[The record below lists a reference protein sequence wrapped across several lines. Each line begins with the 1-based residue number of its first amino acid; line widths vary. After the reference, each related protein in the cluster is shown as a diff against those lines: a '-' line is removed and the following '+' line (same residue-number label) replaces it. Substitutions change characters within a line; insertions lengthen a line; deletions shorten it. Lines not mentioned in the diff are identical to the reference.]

1 MSTTKTEKRDKDVP
15 MKDRV
20 PGAMTE
26 AMVKGCLASETELPH
41 DTIAKLMWGSAIKA
55 LVAARGGNYTYNE
68 VYEDVEGHA
77 RAVHETK
84 DLSTTS
90 PALVAEAEA
99 EEEDDFDSLMADL
112 DVDDDDEVVEGSIG
126 GRFTT
131 DENPVEEVT
140 IEEVADEAEDILA
153 AIDET
158 ISADDV
164 PDAPAL
170 FIGMPHTKD
179 YIFDGHAGAGPSGA
193 ERWMECTASLAAARA
208 FLETLTAN
216 QQEEFAKAGTA
227 ARQGTTAHAIG
238 ESEARLMLGE
248 ITEDEHD
255 NTVLD
260 LSIAPPDG
268 EEFDDEM
275 AEYIVEYGD
284 LIRQYHQ
291 NGHEVI
297 IEARVTAT
305 VELTTVTNGERD
317 VHEIT
322 GSADFTALPL
332 PRKRKKDTTVL
343 TVGDLKYG
351 KGKEVEADENPQT
364 KIYALGVIEMLVERG
379 EDIWD
384 IDRVD
389 LIIIQPR
396 LGGIKVW
403 STTVDD
409 LLAWRDEVLSPALT
423 EALGGL
429 KAGAKFVPGEVQC
442 QWCPARGGCAA
453 LAEARMDA
461 ATELFDVVI
470 EAEFNGEEFP
480 ETTTLTDERLG
491 ALYSQ
496 IEGLTKIKDDL
507 KAELQRRLHRGAK
520 VPGYQ
525 LVNYTPR
532 SQWKDEAEGEL
543 HPDTFDQDAIPQELI
558 DKLWQRKMLSPT
570 QALKIVG
577 KNNEGVANLLENLID
592 RPDKRPIVAPEGDR
606 RKTWEGKPPEQMFE
620 DES

>member
-1 MSTTKTEKRDKDVP
+1 MTTKTEKRDKDVP

-26 AMVKGCLASETELPH
+26 AMVKGCLAVETDLDEG
-41 DTIAKLMWGSAIKA
+41 TISKLMWGSAIKA
-55 LVAARGGNYTYNE
+55 LIAARGGNYTYNE

-77 RAVHETK
+77 RAVHAARDT
-84 DLSTTS
+84 STTS

-112 DVDDDDEVVEGSIG
+112 DVDDGEDGHPGDETIALLE
-126 GRFTT
+126 
-131 DENPVEEVT
+131 DEPT
-140 IEEVADEAEDILA
+140 IEAVADEAEALLE

-193 ERWMECTASLAAARA
+193 ERWMACTASLAASRA

-216 QQEEFAKAGTA
+216 QQAEFAKAGTA

-248 ITEDEHD
+248 ITEEEHD

-260 LSIAPPDG
+260 LTISPPDG
-268 EEFDDEM
+268 EAYDDEM
-275 AEYIVEYGD
+275 AEYTEEYGD

-297 IEARVTAT
+297 IEAKVTAT
-305 VELTTVTNGERD
+305 VELTTVDSDGDHHVHQINGS
-317 VHEIT
+317 
-322 GSADFTALPL
+322 GDFVALPTK
-332 PRKRKKDTTVL
+332 PDPVL

-379 EDIWD
+379 
-384 IDRVD
+384 IDVFDPKVISRVD

-409 LLAWRDEVLSPALT
+409 LLDWRDDVLSPALT

-461 ATELFDVVI
+461 ATELFDVI
-470 EAEFNGEEFP
+470 LEAEFEGEEFP
-480 ETTTLTDERLG
+480 EAVTLTDERLG
-491 ALYSQ
+491 TLYSQ

-532 SQWKDEAEGEL
+532 SQWKEGAPEAL
-543 HPDTFDQDAIPQELI
+543 HPDTFDQDVLDEDTVNRLW
-558 DKLWQRKMLSPT
+558 KLEILTPT
-570 QALKIVG
+570 QALKVVG
-577 KNNEGVANLLENLID
+577 KNDEATVDVLESLID
-592 RPDKRPIVAPEGDR
+592 RPPKRPVVAPEGDR
-606 RKTWEGKPPEQMFE
+606 RKTWEGRPPEQMFD
-620 DES
+620 DETGDE